1 MRKIM
6 GKKSG
11 FFAALAVLGLL
22 IMLGACARE
31 EAASAS
37 AAGEASEWK
46 PTRPITIIT
55 HVGSGGG
62 TDVAVRLMTDI
73 AREFTDATF
82 VVENVTGGAT
92 MNASNAVLARPADGY
107 TVFAMA
113 MSNVNN
119 VVSNDFDRSVY
130 IDGYHWLAKIQ
141 KDPAAVIIRKS
152 DRDAGMDFEG
162 IIKQA
167 REKRGNQIWA
177 VPVLGANKHFE
188 ALMIW
193 EATGVEA
200 TAVPF
205 VSGPLGAAA
214 VLGGSADVQMGNPFN
229 AKGRDLWVAAIA
241 SPERMPGFED
251 SPTFAEL
258 GYPELNNEHIWR
270 GLAVRQGTPPAMI
283 EWMEDLVTKIY
294 DHPRWKEFN
303 AENAIAPRAVFGDDF
318 RAIVDRTVEVTEY
331 WLGQLDL

>member
-1 MRKIM
+1 MKNIRRSI
-6 GKKSG
+6 G
-11 FFAALAVLGLL
+11 FLAVLVTLV
-22 IMLGACARE
+22 MLGACARE
-31 EAASAS
+31 QAASAPAPEATE
-37 AAGEASEWK
+37 AAATWS
-46 PTRPITIIT
+46 PTRPITVIT

-62 TDVAVRLMTDI
+62 MDVASRLFFEI

-92 MNASNAVLARPADGY
+92 MNASNAVLGRPADGY
-107 TVFAMA
+107 TIFAMA

-162 IIKQA
+162 IIEDA
-167 REKRGNQIWA
+167 RRRPGQQIWA

-193 EATGVEA
+193 EATGVEGS
-200 TAVPF
+200 AVPF
-205 VSGPLGAAA
+205 VSGPQGAAA
-214 VLGGSADVQMGNPFN
+214 VLGASADVQMGNPFN
-229 AKGRDLWVAAIA
+229 AVGRDLWVAAIA

-270 GLAVRQGTPPAMI
+270 GFAVRQGTPPAMI
-283 EWMEDLVTKIY
+283 EWMEDLVTKVSE
-294 DHPRWKEFN
+294 HPRWLKFN
-303 AENAIAPRAVFGDDF
+303 ADNAIAPRAVFGDDF
-318 RAIVDRTVEVTEY
+318 RRIVDRTIEVTEY
-331 WLGQLDL
+331 WLNELDM

>member
-1 MRKIM
+1 MKRALVFLLFVSLTF
-6 GKKSG
+6 GV
-11 FFAALAVLGLL
+11 FAAGQAEQP
-22 IMLGACARE
+22 AP
-31 EAASAS
+31 AADT
-37 AAGEASEWK
+37 GPWE

-62 TDVAVRLMTDI
+62 TDVAVRLMVDI

-107 TVFAMA
+107 TIFAMA

-130 IDGYHWLAKIQ
+130 IDGYHWLAKFQ

-152 DRDAGMDFEG
+152 DRDAGMDFNG
-162 IIKQA
+162 IIEQAKQMQG
-167 REKRGNQIWA
+167 RQTWA

-188 ALMIW
+188 ALQIW
-193 EATGVEA
+193 QATGVEG

-205 VSGPLGAAA
+205 VSGPLAAAA

-251 SPTFAEL
+251 SPTFEEL
-258 GYPELNNEHIWR
+258 GYPELNDEHIWR
-270 GLAVRQGTPPAMI
+270 GFAVRQGTPAGMI
-283 EWMEDLVTKIY
+283 AWMEDLLLKI
-294 DHPRWKEFN
+294 DQHPRWQQFN
-303 AENAIAPRAVFGDDF
+303 ADNAIAPRAVFGDDF

-331 WLGQLDL
+331 WLNELDL